1 MEGSRGGGG
10 NCWPVKPVCYL
21 PQASTD
27 RPASNYPGLTLA
39 HPGLKL
45 FTGLPAVTIAAQ
57 LAPHHRGGRHG
68 HEFADP
74 LIETAIANH
83 INHTSPA
90 IRPHAALKAV
100 LSQVEPIV
108 DVVQV
113 AEPSAVACGRADC
126 VTHRLAPRTDE
137 GNRRVHCHP
146 GILFMKAPDFDFVCG
161 SADCACIPGPDFR
174 HVLGPE
180 R

>member
-57 LAPHHRGGRHG
+57 LAPYHRGGRHG

-113 AEPSAVACGRADC
+113 ASRQPWRAG
-126 VTHRLAPRTDE
+126 VPTVSHIAS
-137 GNRRVHCHP
+137 RRGP
-146 GILFMKAPDFDFVCG
+146 MKATAA
-161 SADCACIPGPDFR
+161 STAIPGSCS
-174 HVLGPE
+174 
-180 R
+180 